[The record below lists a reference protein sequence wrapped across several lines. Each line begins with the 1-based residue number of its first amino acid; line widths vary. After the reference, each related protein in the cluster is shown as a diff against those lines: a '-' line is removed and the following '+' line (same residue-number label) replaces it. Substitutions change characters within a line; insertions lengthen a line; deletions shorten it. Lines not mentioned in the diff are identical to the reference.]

1 MFKLP
6 AFLLAAGAA
15 SAVVALTPAL
25 GPGPDF
31 SKLPPDPF
39 QMEQTL
45 AAARMDIATV
55 AKMVA
60 DKTNGSVASIVAS
73 NTPDGVQYAVTA
85 YSDGKRHDMVVSAD
99 GTVASD
105 TVVPRFPG
113 DEIGDAELVTTDSG
127 LMYYDLVE
135 GDGDLPPNPAATVSV
150 HYTGWLTDGT
160 KFDSSVDRG
169 EPTSFPLNRVIPGWT
184 EGVGSMKVG
193 GKRKLLIPF
202 NLAYGPQGRGPIPPR
217 AMLIFDVELLDIV
230 GQ

>member
-31 SKLPPDPF
+31 STLPPDPF

-45 AAARMDIATV
+45 AAAKMDIATV

-60 DKTNGSVASIVAS
+60 EKTNGSVASIVAS
-73 NTPDGVQYAVTA
+73 NTPNGVQYAVTS
-85 YSDGKRHDMVVSAD
+85 YSDGKRHDMVIAAD
-99 GTVASD
+99 GAVASD

-135 GDGDLPPNPAATVSV
+135 GDGDMPPSPEATVSV
-150 HYTGWLTDGT
+150 HYSGWLTDGT

-184 EGVGSMKVG
+184 EGAGSMKVG

-217 AMLIFDVELLDIV
+217 ALLIFDVELLDIV

>member
-15 SAVVALTPAL
+15 SAVVALAPAL
-25 GPGPDF
+25 RPGPAGRAR
-31 SKLPPDPF
+31 PPDPF

-45 AAARMDIATV
+45 AAAKMDIATV

-85 YSDGKRHDMVVSAD
+85 YSDGTRHDMVIAAD

-135 GDGDLPPNPAATVSV
+135 GDGDMPPDPSATVSV

-193 GKRKLLIPF
+193 GKRKLLIPV
-202 NLAYGPQGRGPIPPR
+202 NLAYGPQGRGPIPPK

>member
-1 MFKLP
+1 MLKLS
-6 AFLLAAGAA
+6 AILLAAATAVAVPTLIPA
-15 SAVVALTPAL
+15 SPAVT
-25 GPGPDF
+25 DF
-31 SKLPPDPF
+31 STLPPDEF

-45 AAARMDIATV
+45 AAATMDTASI

-60 DKTNGSVASIVAS
+60 DKTNGSVASVVAS
-73 NTPDGVQYAVTA
+73 TTPDGVKYTVTA
-85 YSDGKRHDMVVSAD
+85 YSDGKRHDLVIAAD
-99 GTVASD
+99 GKVVTD

-113 DEIGDAELVTTDSG
+113 DEIGDAELQTTASG
-127 LMYYDLVE
+127 LMYYDLVD
-135 GDGDLPPNPAATVSV
+135 GDGAMPPDPSAQVSV

-169 EPTSFPLNRVIPGWT
+169 EPTTFPLNRVIPGWT